1 MTQPLF
7 ESKTLQTGQLYYQKD
22 DKNSSL
28 RINFSTR
35 KDDDDPA
42 REYKDEYIFDG
53 IWLTHIDYQAKEV
66 KRYQQA
72 PEGKPIGAFDLISE
86 RFPIVGFSSVEKLE
100 EQFNVTLVKSEADKS
115 PNLVQL
121 HLETKS
127 GSEYKDNYKSV
138 DLWIDTALD
147 LPAKIVAVS
156 TEQDIY
162 QIDFIKLAVN
172 KKIDK
177 KIFEY
182 KIPAG
187 FTVESE
193 RLEE

>member
-22 DKNSSL
+22 DKNSAL

-35 KDDDDPA
+35 EDDDDPA

-72 PEGKPIGAFDLISE
+72 PEGKSIDAFDLISE

-100 EQFNVTLVKSEADKS
+100 EQFDVTLVKSEADKS
-115 PNLVQL
+115 SNLVQL

-127 GSEYKDNYKSV
+127 GSEYKDDYKSV
-138 DLWIDTALD
+138 DLWINTELD
-147 LPAKIVAVS
+147 LPAKIVAVN

-162 QIDFIKLAVN
+162 QIDFIKPVVN

-187 FTVESE
+187 FT
-193 RLEE
+193 EE